1 MSEQVG
7 REQQGR
13 EQQGL
18 GPGARQALAGDLRAA
33 LGHLVRRLREQGQAG
48 EFTRSQA
55 SVLRLLERDGP
66 TTMTALARAEGVRP
80 QSMSVIVA
88 TLQEAG
94 LVEGVA
100 DPKDG
105 RKTVLSLTDAGR
117 DKFASGRL
125 AREDW
130 LFHAI
135 GTQLTPAEQRQLAV
149 GVDLLKRL
157 AQ

>member
-1 MSEQVG
+1 MPDDVEP
-7 REQQGR
+7 
-13 EQQGL
+13 L
-18 GPGARQALAGDLRAA
+18 DPAARQAVAGDLRAA

-48 EFTRSQA
+48 EFTRSQS

-66 TTMTALARAEGVRP
+66 ATMTVLARAEGIRP

-94 LVEGVA
+94 LIEGFP

-105 RKTVLSLTDAGR
+105 RKTMLSLSDAGR
-117 DKFASGRL
+117 DKFVSGRL

-130 LFHAI
+130 LFQAI
-135 GTQLTPAEQRQLAV
+135 GTQLRPAEQRQLAV
-149 GVDLLKRL
+149 GVELLKRL
-157 AQ
+157 AGH